1 MKKIAVQ
8 SLPLF
13 EVITDIAQ
21 ALDVPYHENC
31 GEYHL
36 DLPPDLGTG
45 YIKGINFDG
54 GFGIIMY
61 KCTFNEDVEF
71 HFVVDDVHPLKF
83 LYCLAGQLDH
93 RFQDGKENNTIEQ
106 YQSSIV
112 ASKNRNGHILHF
124 KANTNIEIGSLEI
137 DREKFKVKM
146 DCELKNL
153 TPELKNL
160 FRDKEAS
167 KQFYHNGYFSLQI
180 ADLFR
185 NSESFDSN
193 DFIRR
198 IYLEGKAYQI
208 LTHQIIQFHDDIQD
222 DGNRTLLRKSEVNQ
236 VNKAT
241 TIIEE
246 EINDLDNIEQIAE
259 RVGLNINK
267 LQQGFKYLHNST
279 VNEYIQNCRLDL
291 AKKLL
296 NKTDYN
302 ISEIVEKIGLSSKSY
317 FSKVFKER
325 YGIPPSDFR
334 KKNHTR

>member
-1 MKKIAVQ
+1 MRKIAVQ
-8 SLPLF
+8 SLPLL
-13 EVITDIAQ
+13 EVITDISQ
-21 ALDVPYHENC
+21 ALSISYQENC

-36 DLPPDLGTG
+36 DLPPDVGEG

-61 KCTFNEDVEF
+61 KCNFKEDVEF

-83 LYCLAGQLDH
+83 LYCLVGELHH
-93 RFQDGKENNTIEQ
+93 RFQDGKENNSIEQ

-124 KANTNIEIGSLEI
+124 KANTDIEIGSLEI
-137 DREKFKVKM
+137 DREKFKIKM

-153 TPELKNL
+153 TTELKDL
-160 FRDKEAS
+160 FRDKDAS

-185 NSESFDSN
+185 NTESFENN

-208 LTHQIIQFHDDIQD
+208 LTHQIIQFHDDLQD
-222 DGNRTLLRKSEVNQ
+222 SGSRTVLRQSEIHQ
-236 VNKAT
+236 INKAT
-241 TIIEE
+241 RIIEE
-246 EINDLDNIEQIAE
+246 EINNLDNIEKIAE

-267 LQQGFKYLHNST
+267 LQQGFRHMHSGT
-279 VNEYIQNCRLDL
+279 VNEYIQNTRLDL

-325 YGIPPSDFR
+325 YGISPSDFR
-334 KKNHTR
+334 KKNSRE